1 MSKIKVFDV
10 IALGLFLLFSAYF
23 YIGFFHPHPTV
34 FEGSKTVEY
43 LILSIKLLLPAFIT
57 GIIIIYIGV
66 RIKKI
71 KKSLI
76 ALVIITLIFCYIITY
91 PIGNYFYQQR
101 YKIQSSDYNT
111 YLQRNP
117 DLPKDVKVSN
127 YNIFCM
133 GGSTT
138 EFKDKNG
145 RDWPGLVEKELKEKY
160 NFQNVK
166 VYNIGKAW
174 YTTLHML
181 INYEENLRKFKPDLL
196 IVMENINDAWH
207 NADFSRFSNGSFR
220 EDYGHYL
227 GPEAFMLKSSSIFS
241 YLSHFFNLLWYS
253 DNIEIINTNNF
264 PGIVPFG
271 RNLKTIIAL
280 AKMDSTQ
287 VVLMTQPN
295 LYKDKEEPTE
305 YKALGMLLKEAVSST
320 KRWSY
325 FTALSA
331 LRQYNNKIKE
341 VADKE
346 HVHLIDLEKE
356 VPKSLE
362 YFYDDVHYQEKTY
375 DLIADYISQQIA
387 PIIVETKKN

>member
-1 MSKIKVFDV
+1 
-10 IALGLFLLFSAYF
+10 
-23 YIGFFHPHPTV
+23 
-34 FEGSKTVEY
+34 
-43 LILSIKLLLPAFIT
+43 
-57 GIIIIYIGV
+57 
-66 RIKKI
+66 
-71 KKSLI
+71 
-76 ALVIITLIFCYIITY
+76 
-91 PIGNYFYQQR
+91 
-101 YKIQSSDYNT
+101 
-111 YLQRNP
+111 
-117 DLPKDVKVSN
+117 
-127 YNIFCM
+127 M